1 MQRENSFVSTVPGLP
16 RDATKNLDL
25 ELRDL
30 APDPRDEWQ
39 RMVRFVG
46 LSAND
51 KAAMSRSTEVLFRRG
66 PELVVNTYDY
76 LRSVPETAA
85 ILGWEDHVDEA
96 HLEERRRFFTVWL
109 GRTLGMDTGDEFALY
124 LFYAG
129 KVHAAHGPRRIHT
142 PPAYVT
148 ASIGLV
154 LASFARFMSE
164 ASLSAEVIAEAMAG
178 WNKYLAVQ
186 LNQMQLGYQVARELD
201 RGDFSAR
208 ITLFGRLRPLLGI
221 RELQVCAEDSATAAD
236 VLRKF
241 FSYYPQARPVALDPV
256 WHSEEKGDALWMEVN
271 TAYVPRPGWRVLLNG
286 RDMNYAGGF
295 GNRIHEGDEIAVFPP
310 GR

>member
-1 MQRENSFVSTVPGLP
+1 MRTENPFVPTPPALQHKV
-16 RDATKNLDL
+16 TTTLDV

-39 RMVRFVG
+39 RMLRFVG
-46 LSAND
+46 LTAND
-51 KAAMSRSTEVLFRRG
+51 KAAMSRSVEVLFRRG
-66 PELVVNTYDY
+66 TELVVNTYDY

-109 GRTLGMDTGDEFALY
+109 GRALGMDTSDEFALY

-129 KVHAAHGPRRIHT
+129 KVHAGHGPRRIHT

-164 ASLSAEVIAEAMAG
+164 AHLPAEVIAEAMAG

-186 LNQMQLGYQVARELD
+186 LNQMYLGYQVAQELD
-201 RGDFSAR
+201 RGDFPVR

-221 RELQVCAEDSATAAD
+221 REMEIHAEDGATAAA

-241 FSYYPQARPVALDPV
+241 FSYYPQARPVALDHV
-256 WHSEEKGDALWMEVN
+256 WHSEEKSDALWMAVN

-286 RDMNYAGGF
+286 RDLNYAGGF
-295 GNRIHEGDEIAVFPP
+295 GNRIHESDEIALFPP